1 MTDTDVET
9 SPSDRRPA
17 IVICAWEQND
27 AAWDLFEDLS
37 GQPWSPDGAR
47 TVTPDKPDL
56 ESLRDLLDSPNCRAL
71 LLVGRSRSNDAF
83 RVQMRA
89 ENRDGEDGVRLAP
102 TGPGVVRATAPVADM
117 VRALTAAGLTAGST
131 SDAEQD
137 AGSRLLY
144 RVLSALRDDQATP
157 SIGLLRAPSRAPVDD
172 VRRAVKAAAEAMMG
186 RQSAAL
192 ARA

>member
-1 MTDTDVET
+1 MTDTDVEM

-17 IVICAWEQND
+17 IVICAWEQHD
-27 AAWDLFEDLS
+27 AAWDLFEDMS
-37 GQPWSPDGAR
+37 GQPWSPAGAR
-47 TVTPDKPDL
+47 TVTPDKPEL
-56 ESLRDLLDSPNCRAL
+56 EALARLLEHPNCRAL

-89 ENRDGEDGVRLAP
+89 ENRDEQDGERLAP
-102 TGPGVVRATAPVADM
+102 TGPGVVRATAPVAEI
-117 VRALTAAGLTAGST
+117 VRALTAVGLTAGST
-131 SDAEQD
+131 SEAEQD

-144 RVLSALRDDQATP
+144 RVLNGLRDGQATP

-186 RQSAAL
+186 RESAAL